1 MAMEHNKVGMDLTRR
16 TLTKGLALS
25 TLIPAARAAEA
36 DTVTIG
42 WPVDV
47 PSWDPN
53 QHYMP
58 DAQSIFKM
66 VFDQPLMQ
74 ARDLTLIP
82 QLFKSWTMAKDS
94 TSLAFEIQ
102 DGVTFHNGDKLTT
115 DDVQF
120 TFGER
125 TKDKTLDIRTAWT
138 RLADIEVQSP
148 TKGVMHFSS
157 PDATALPWLAFL
169 GQYVVPKAYMQS
181 VGQAGFIKAPV
192 GTGPYKLVEYATN
205 ARIVL
210 ERNEQ
215 YWGPKPAIRRVIVEV
230 IKDPSARVAAV
241 ESGQVDITIAIPVRE
256 AVRLKKSD
264 TLVSVLNPITRV
276 ILMQFRNDMA
286 FADSNVRLA
295 MAHAI
300 DKDALS
306 KAFFGGAARP
316 LSVVATPGTPGY
328 VPDYQFK
335 YDPALSLE
343 LLKKSGFS
351 PQNPVK
357 VGFATTNGAFA
368 GDYDIARAIV
378 QMCGKVGITLD
389 LQVIELA
396 QYFALNKAGKLPEAT
411 IYSWDNA
418 VGDPETYS
426 GYLLN
431 PKMPFSAWKGAEV
444 GDKIQALFNEGDNDK
459 RLEGYRKVEVEA
471 SETGATMALLQTIQT
486 LARRKTLKFETYD
499 NGWVLPQTM
508 SWS

>member
-1 MAMEHNKVGMDLTRR
+1 MLGKRAG
-16 TLTKGLALS
+16 GAALS
-25 TLIPAARAAEA
+25 GLISHIATARAADT

-58 DAQSIFKM
+58 DAQSIFKT
-66 VFDQPLMQ
+66 VFDQPLGQ

-94 TSLAFEIQ
+94 TRLDFEIQ
-102 DGVTFHNGDKLTT
+102 DGVLFHNGDPMTT
-115 DDVQF
+115 EDVAF

-125 TKDKTLDIRTAWT
+125 TKDNTLDIRTAWGK
-138 RLADIEVQSP
+138 LANVEILSP
-148 TKGVMHFSS
+148 TKGVMHFSA

-169 GQYVVPKAYMQS
+169 GQYVVPKKYLQS
-181 VGQAGFIKAPV
+181 VGEAGFIKAPV
-192 GTGPYKLVEYATN
+192 GTGPYKLTEYATN
-205 ARIVL
+205 SRIVL

-215 YWGPKPAIRRVIVEV
+215 YWGVKPAIRRVIVEI

-241 ESGQVDITIAIPVRE
+241 DSGQVDITVAIPIRE
-256 AVRLKKSD
+256 AVRLKKSA
-264 TLVSVLNPITRV
+264 TLVADLNPITRV
-276 ILMQFRNDMA
+276 ILIQMRNDKV

-295 MAHAI
+295 MAHAV
-300 DKDALS
+300 DKEALS

-328 VPDYQFK
+328 LPDYHFK
-335 YDPALSLE
+335 YDPALSVE
-343 LLKKSGFS
+343 LLAKSGFG
-351 PQNPVK
+351 PNKPVT

-368 GDYDIARAIV
+368 GDYDIARAMV
-378 QMCGKVGITLD
+378 QMCQKVGITLD

-396 QYFALNKAGKLPEAT
+396 QYFALNRADKLPEAT
-411 IYSWDNA
+411 LYSWDNA

-444 GDKIQALFNEGDNDK
+444 GDKIEQLFNEGDNEK
-459 RLEGYRKVEVEA
+459 RLDGYRKVEVEA
-471 SETGATMALLQTIQT
+471 SETGATIPLLQTVQT
-486 LARRKTLKFETYD
+486 LARRKTLMFQTYD